1 MHKYVHIRMCMCL
14 YIYIIFMPVIFI
26 DLSIFFFIFLFSLE
40 CIGVLISLQECA
52 RLQSRRRA
60 SRARARSL
68 GPVRLAMAFVIPF
81 RRVESLEVIA
91 LWAAI
96 SPTTSARDSSEYF
109 PVRFTFALQRRCR
122 SLSMQSCL
130 PKGQFHP
137 VTHTPE
143 PPPFR
148 SAP

>member
-1 MHKYVHIRMCMCL
+1 MYVFVYL
-14 YIYIIFMPVIFI
+14 YYIHACNLYRPIYI
-26 DLSIFFFIFLFSLE
+26 FFSFFLFSLE

-148 SAP
+148 NAP